1 MKNNTTKTFGADNH
15 HVQEYDNKTR
25 LPDSVATPTG
35 VLLDDSVA
43 THQIL
48 ESEDYQ
54 HQPRKRTKS
63 SSTNKCSNAK
73 GNLTYQ
79 AMIIS
84 NKEGLVGEVRRF
96 SI

>member
-1 MKNNTTKTFGADNH
+1 MVKNNTTTTFGADNH
-15 HVQEYDNKTR
+15 HVQEYDNKTC

-35 VLLDDSVA
+35 VLLDSVA
-43 THQIL
+43 THQTL